1 MGYLSFIITNICLL
15 FAYLLLL
22 LICVSSTFSLLNA
35 SSTIENIVGLF
46 LMLVI
51 VIFTVLYGFGLKLLW
66 KGKNV

>member
-1 MGYLSFIITNICLL
+1 MNNLLFIITNICAA

-35 SSTIENIVGLF
+35 SSTTENIVGLF
-46 LMLVI
+46 LMLAT